1 MKIHYEKS
9 ADHLTITLI
18 ENDSFGRD
26 EVSQDGKVIMTY
38 NKENALTEIEIC
50 EASRNENI
58 VLSYCNIP
66 IRSEET
72 VSEVA

>member
-1 MKIHYEKS
+1 MKIHYEKT

-26 EVSQDGKVIMTY
+26 EVSKDGKVIMTY
-38 NKENALTEIEIC
+38 NMEGVLTEIEVC
-50 EASRNENI
+50 EASKTNEL

>member
-26 EVSQDGKVIMTY
+26 EVSKDGKVIMTY
-38 NKENALTEIEIC
+38 NKEGILTEIEIC
-50 EASRNENI
+50 EASRNEDL
-58 VLSYCNIP
+58 VLSY
-66 IRSEET
+66 
-72 VSEVA
+72 